1 MCWGGKMVHP
11 AQSTVIG
18 TGILIQTARLIVD
31 PCHRYPA
38 NVRELSRRNPR
49 RLCVREQTP
58 RPSSFIHTDFHSP
71 FRFGFVGT
79 ACGLHTFARIVHV
92 SRIFLTNQFP
102 VSQNRSERFVNGF
115 DVQGTC
121 KNFITHDM

>member
-1 MCWGGKMVHP
+1 MSSSHSAHVLGGKMVHP

-58 RPSSFIHTDFHSP
+58 RPSSFIHTDSTVP
-71 FRFGFVGT
+71 FVSVLLVRPADYT
-79 ACGLHTFARIVHV
+79 HARIVHL

-102 VSQNRSERFVNGF
+102 VSQYRCERFVNGL
-115 DVQGTC
+115 DVQETV
-121 KNFITHDM
+121 N